1 MSAFFSVTATSTVLS
16 VAFVCL
22 SSIVVLSSLGVGAE
36 AGSLPQ
42 PLNSVASATIS
53 VETELNDIIFYILVY
68 NIFKGYS
75 SFLLFTCDR
84 RTSRF

>member
-22 SSIVVLSSLGVGAE
+22 SSIVVLSSFGVGAG

-42 PLNSVASATIS
+42 PLNSVARATIS
-53 VETELNDIIFYILVY
+53 VVAIFIAIVS
-68 NIFKGYS
+68 IF
-75 SFLLFTCDR
+75 LE
-84 RTSRF
+84 